1 LIEGFQNPGLA
12 IGAALC
18 VVPLIIHL
26 LNRQRHKPQPWAAMR
41 FVLAAYKR
49 TRRRVQ
55 MENLLLLLA
64 RMLAVALFAL
74 AIARPFASG
83 DSPLAGLREERRDM
97 VLMVDASAST
107 GYRSDVETVHAALL
121 RRGAELLDDLDGD
134 RGDRARIALVG
145 QRPRLFSWTDP
156 DDAREILESL
166 TEPRHES
173 ADLAATLGVVAEA
186 LEEDARSGL
195 GSALEVRLLTDLQ
208 QSFFFDRL
216 ETREAAGDGADDSAR
231 APVIAEQL
239 ARFEALGAD
248 VLVEDH
254 GPRTLRPA
262 NLSVSALTLLG
273 EAPRVG
279 APFDVAVEVRNHGD
293 DDVLA
298 ERVALTVGETRLPSE
313 RIDVPARG
321 SAEATFTVVLEE
333 AGQHAIVASLEGD
346 RLTVDDTR
354 AMAVDAPPPLRVLL
368 VNGAPAERIQ
378 DDEVGFLRAVLT
390 PPEEFLGAPG
400 ASSPFDVTVLGP
412 GELDAQDSPIEESDL
427 IVLANVGA
435 VPSPVVERLERHVA
449 AGATLLITMGDRASD
464 LERWS
469 RGLERAD
476 GTGLLPAEPT
486 RVVTSPRERSYFR
499 VSEFAEGSPEL
510 SYFADEKRRPL
521 LTEIPIYDF
530 VAAEPL
536 EGAAVLARLSD
547 ARRSPLLVDRPY
559 GAGRTLLWTS
569 SIDRGWNRIPDSGK
583 TFVPLVLELFEAISP
598 ERSRDHN
605 VGVGESLTITTA
617 EFPRDPVLVGPRGDQ
632 APLEGDVVEQ
642 PDGRWRL
649 PTIDGDDLDRVGVY
663 EVRATDARALPI
675 AVRLD
680 AAESDLARAAIAEVE
695 SIHPSLKVWTPSD
708 SGGDVA
714 PSTRGGSGEL
724 WRWLATAAL
733 AFLVFE
739 SLWGAYVGSRRRRIA

>member
-1 LIEGFQNPGLA
+1 LIEGFQNPALA

-83 DSPLAGLREERRDM
+83 DSPLAGLREERRDL

-107 GYRSDVETVHAALL
+107 GYRSDVETVHAALVE
-121 RRGAELLDDLDGD
+121 RGTELLDGLDGD

-156 DDAREILESL
+156 DDAREILASL

-173 ADLAATLGVVAEA
+173 ADLAATLGAVAEA

-208 QSFFFDRL
+208 QSFFFDRM
-216 ETREAAGDGADDSAR
+216 ESREDGDDGGTSR
-231 APVIAEQL
+231 SPVIAEQL

-254 GPRTLRPA
+254 GPRALRPA
-262 NLSVSALTLLG
+262 NLSVSALTLVG
-273 EAPRVG
+273 ESPRVG

-298 ERVALTVGETRLPSE
+298 ERVALVVGETRLPSQ
-313 RIDVPARG
+313 RVDVPARG

-333 AGQHAIVASLEGD
+333 PGQHALVASLEGD
-346 RLTVDDTR
+346 RLTVDDSR
-354 AMAVDAPPPLRVLL
+354 ALSVDAPPPLRILL
-368 VNGAPAERIQ
+368 VNGAPADRIQ

-390 PPEEFLGAPG
+390 PPEEIAGALES
-400 ASSPFDVTVLGP
+400 SSPFDVTVIGP
-412 GELDAQDSPIEESDL
+412 GELDSADSPVEASDV
-427 IVLANVGA
+427 IVLANVSA

-464 LERWS
+464 LGRWS
-469 RGLERAD
+469 RGLLRAD

-499 VSEFAEGSPEL
+499 VATFAEASPEL
-510 SYFADEKRRPL
+510 SYFSDEKRRPL
-521 LTEIPIYDF
+521 LTEVPIYDF
-530 VAAEPL
+530 VATEPL

-559 GAGRTLLWTS
+559 GAGRTLLWTTT
-569 SIDRGWNRIPDSGK
+569 IDRGWNRIPDSGK
-583 TFVPLVLELFEAISP
+583 TFVPLVLELVEAVAP
-598 ERSRDHN
+598 DLVRDRN
-605 VGVGESLTITTA
+605 VGVGETLTITTA

-632 APLEGDVVEQ
+632 TPLEGDVEERG
-642 PDGRWRL
+642 DGRWRL

-663 EVRATDARALPI
+663 EVRATDARSIPI

-680 AAESDLARAAIAEVE
+680 AAESDLARAAVAEVE
-695 SIHPSLKVWTPSD
+695 SIHPALRVWSPSAD
-708 SGGDVA
+708 GASDA
-714 PSTRGGSGEL
+714 PASSPGASGEL

-739 SLWGAYVGSRRRRIA
+739 SLWGAYGGSRRRRAL